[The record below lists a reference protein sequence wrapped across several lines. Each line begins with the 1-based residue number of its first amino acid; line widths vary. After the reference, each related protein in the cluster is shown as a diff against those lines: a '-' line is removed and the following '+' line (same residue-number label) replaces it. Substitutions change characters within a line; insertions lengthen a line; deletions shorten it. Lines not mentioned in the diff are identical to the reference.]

1 MPRTAAN
8 VVHPRDLATFAFR
21 AVERFDAERHDMM
34 LDQRNLIIAIVLSI
48 AIVLGF
54 EFLYNAPR
62 LEKQRALEAER
73 AKSQATTQAIPA
85 PGAPTPAQ
93 PAPPGTPAVG
103 PATAVPVESPRVQID
118 TPDVSGS
125 IALVGARIDDLLL
138 RNYRET
144 TDRGSPPIRLLVKI
158 GTASPY
164 FVEHGWVS
172 TTQGVVLPGPATRW
186 TADRDVLRPGQ
197 PVTLAWDNGQGLR
210 FERRYEIEGEFLFR
224 VTQKVSNT
232 GTMAVDL
239 LPYALISRTDTP
251 PTLGFFILHEGPIAV
266 ISNTLREPNYSDL
279 QSGKPIEEKSTG
291 GWAGFSDKY
300 WLTAV
305 MPEPQTEVKIRFAHS
320 LADGRDKYQADFLGQ
335 TRTVA
340 PGAAIEHASRVFG
353 GAKEVRLLD
362 RYADQ
367 FGIDR
372 FDLAVDFGWF
382 YFLTKPIFLLLD
394 FFFRLLGNFGLA
406 ILLLTV
412 LIKLL
417 FFPLANKSYRAMN
430 KMKLLQPE
438 MEKLRERYGEDR
450 QRMSQEMMALY
461 KRVGANPMAGC
472 LPIVI
477 QIPVFFALYKVLFV
491 TIEMRHAPFYGWI
504 RDLSA
509 SDPTS
514 IFNLFGLLPWG
525 PPELYLLGGSIG
537 AWPIIMGVTMF
548 LQQKM
553 SPQPPDPMQA
563 KIFLALPFVFT
574 IMLAPFPAGLVIYWA
589 WNNVLSVLQQWV
601 ILKRMGQTPAGGAKT
616 GGGAKPVK

>member
-1 MPRTAAN
+1 
-8 VVHPRDLATFAFR
+8 
-21 AVERFDAERHDMM
+21 MM

-73 AKSQATTQAIPA
+73 AKSQTTTQAVPTPSAPA
-85 PGAPTPAQ
+85 PAQ
-93 PAPPGTPAVG
+93 SIPPSA
-103 PATAVPVESPRVQID
+103 PATAPAAIAPADTPRVQID

-125 IALVGARIDDLLL
+125 IALIGARIDDLLL

-144 TDRGSPPIRLLVKI
+144 TAPGSPPIRLLVKV

-172 TTQGVVLPGPATRW
+172 TTQGVVLPGATTRW
-186 TADRDVLRPGQ
+186 TADRDMLRPGQ

-232 GTMAVDL
+232 GAAPVEL

-266 ISNTLREPNYSDL
+266 VSNTLREPDYSDL
-279 QSGKPIEEKSTG
+279 QSGKPIEENSSG

-305 MPEPQTEVKIRFAHS
+305 IPEPKTDAKFRFAHS
-320 LADGRDKYQADFLGQ
+320 LAEGKDKYQADFLGPA
-335 TRTVA
+335 RTL
-340 PGAAIEHASRVFG
+340 AAGSTIEHASRVFG

-394 FFFRLLGNFGLA
+394 FFYHLLGNFGLA

-430 KMKLLQPE
+430 KLKLLQPE
-438 MEKLRERYGEDR
+438 MEKLRERYGDDR

-525 PPELYLLGGSIG
+525 PPELFLLGGSIG
-537 AWPIIMGVTMF
+537 AWPIIMGTTMF

-574 IMLAPFPAGLVIYWA
+574 VMLAPFPAGLVIYWA
-589 WNNVLSVLQQWV
+589 WNNVLSVAQQWV
-601 ILKRMGQTPAGGAKT
+601 ILKRMGQLPAGGAKS
-616 GGGAKPVK
+616 GGGAKSAK